1 MTDFLP
7 FADALPWIAGIG
19 LPILF
24 VLGALSALDAIM
36 QSRTPQGSTAWAL
49 ALLFM
54 PIVALPLYWTFGR
67 FGFDDY
73 KEAMDKMGCDTHDAM
88 TNACDHADPA
98 VVVKPEERG
107 EDKREVAELE
117 GFRRLS
123 TTPMTKGNSLKLLIN
138 GEKTFDA
145 IFDGIDRAERYLLV
159 QYYLIRDDDIGKRMK
174 SHLIQAAKRGVH
186 VRLIYDD
193 IASHA
198 LPKSYRNELEAVGVE
213 IARFSGSTRSWG
225 RLRLNFRN
233 HRKIVVI
240 DGREAFAGGLNVG
253 DEYLG
258 HTEDFPHW
266 RDTHLHII
274 GPAVLGYQFTF
285 ARDWF
290 YTKEEHLDNAD
301 WVADFHPD
309 DQQAMVL
316 ASGPDDELEACGL
329 LFAHAIESA
338 ETRVWIA
345 TPYFVPDGRV
355 LAALQLAALRGVD
368 VRILMPR
375 TSDSVLFKY
384 VPYAYLDDVEMAGG
398 SVHLYEP
405 GFAHQKVMLIDD
417 DYAMVGS
424 ANMDNRSFRLNF
436 EVSCLANDERFCNDV
451 KAMLEDDFAK
461 STKLS
466 TEDVQDQSF
475 RFRLAVQFTRLLAPI
490 L

>member
-1 MTDFLP
+1 MIDALP
-7 FADALPWIAGIG
+7 FADLAPWIAGIG

-49 ALLFM
+49 ALIFVPL
-54 PIVALPLYWTFGR
+54 IALPLYWTFGR
-67 FGFDDY
+67 QGFGDY
-73 KEAMDKMGCDTHDAM
+73 RDAMDEMGCDTEDAM
-88 TNACDHADPA
+88 TNACNHADPA
-98 VVVKPEERG
+98 VVVEPEERG
-107 EDKREVAELE
+107 QDKREVAELE

-123 TTPMTKGNSLKLLIN
+123 TTPMTRGNSLKLLIN
-138 GEKTFDA
+138 GEATFAA
-145 IFDGIDRAERYLLV
+145 IFDGIQRAERYLLV
-159 QYYLIRDDDIGKRMK
+159 QYYLIADDDIGGKLK
-174 SHLIQAAKRGVH
+174 DHLIQAAQRGVH
-186 VRLIYDD
+186 VRLIFDD
-193 IASHA
+193 IASYA
-198 LPKSYRNELEAVGVE
+198 LPKSYRNELKDAGVE

-233 HRKIVVI
+233 HRKIVVV
-240 DGREAFAGGLNVG
+240 DGREAFAGGLNVA
-253 DEYLG
+253 DDYLG
-258 HTEDFPHW
+258 HTEDYPNW
-266 RDTHLHII
+266 RDTHLHVI
-274 GPAVLGYQFTF
+274 GPAVMGYQFSF
-285 ARDWF
+285 ARDWY
-290 YTKEEHLDNAD
+290 YTKEEYLDDADWNAD
-301 WVADFHPD
+301 THPD

-375 TSDSVLFKY
+375 KSDSILFKY
-384 VPYAYLDDVEMAGG
+384 VPYAYLDDLERAGG
-398 SVHLYEP
+398 NVYLYEP
-405 GFAHQKVMLIDD
+405 DFAHQKVMLIDD

-436 EVSCLANDERFCNDV
+436 EISCLANDERFCNDV
-451 KAMLEDDFAK
+451 KAMLENDFAH

-466 TEDVQDQSF
+466 SEDVQDQSF

>member
-1 MTDFLP
+1 MIDMLP
-7 FADALPWIAGIG
+7 FADLVPWIAGIG
-19 LPILF
+19 IPILF
-24 VLGALSALDAIM
+24 VLGALSALDAVM

-49 ALLFM
+49 ALLFV
-54 PIVALPLYWTFGR
+54 PLIALPLYWTFGR
-67 FGFDDY
+67 FGFEDY
-73 KEAMDKMGCDTHDAM
+73 KEAMDKMGCDTEDDM
-88 TNACDHADPA
+88 TNACNHADPA
-98 VVVKPEERG
+98 VVVDPDERG
-107 EDKREVAELE
+107 EDVREVAELE
-117 GFRRLS
+117 GFNRLS
-123 TTPMTKGNSLKLLIN
+123 TTPMTRGNSLKLLIN
-138 GEKTFDA
+138 GEETFDA
-145 IFDGIDRAERYLLV
+145 IFEGIDRAERYLLV

-174 SHLIQAAKRGVH
+174 AHLVKAAKRGVH

-193 IASHA
+193 IASHS

-233 HRKIVVI
+233 HRKIVVV

-258 HTEDFPHW
+258 HTEDFPNW
-266 RDTHLHII
+266 RDTHLHVI
-274 GPAVLGYQFTF
+274 GPAVMGYQFSF

-290 YTKEEHLDNAD
+290 YTKEEQLADADWNAD
-301 WVADFHPD
+301 THED
-309 DQQAMVL
+309 DQRAMIL
-316 ASGPDDELEACGL
+316 ASGPDDELETCGL

-375 TSDSVLFKY
+375 ESDSIFFKY
-384 VPYAYLDDVEMAGG
+384 VPYAYLDEVERAGG
-398 SVHLYEP
+398 NIHLYEP

-436 EVSCLANDERFCNDV
+436 EISLLANDETFSSDV
-451 KAMLEDDFAK
+451 KAMLERDFAQ
-461 STKLS
+461 STQLS
-466 TEDVQDQSF
+466 SEDVQDQSF